1 LSVNLSEEITQVPAL
16 FIQPLAPVGGNLA
29 LSALVAAL
37 PLIVLFIM
45 LGGFKIAAWK
55 SALVAV
61 TLSVVLAVVAW
72 AMPVATAL
80 TATGQGIFFGMF
92 QIMWILV
99 SAIWLYNLSVKHGWD
114 KVLGELLQSI
124 STDIRVLAILI
135 AFCFGALLE
144 ALAGFGSP
152 VAITAA
158 MLVAAGMKPIRAAVV
173 CMVANTAPVAFGA
186 MGAPITALGNSAFP
200 ILTQGAFANAYAA
213 SVTFGHMAGR
223 QSPIMALFI
232 PLFLVWL
239 VDGKRGVK
247 QTWGVAVTAGVVFA
261 LCQFLASNFIAYEV
275 TDVIA
280 SVVTILV
287 IIVMLRV
294 RKGAETHADHVA
306 TKVTVDENLLAAK
319 ATGGARIWGAIA
331 PYVIVVAVFALS
343 QIPVIKTWLSTTLGY
358 VFNWPGLQGAN
369 FPKGADGKIVPQG
382 LDFCGIVTASQ
393 AKAGTLT
400 SCTLGQVNLYSVL
413 STGTLLFIA
422 GVITAL
428 VYKMSPKEAA
438 GVFGKTVKS
447 LAFTIITV
455 ASVLAI
461 AYIMNGSGMTISLGS
476 ALAAAGAAFAVLS
489 PVLGWLGVAITG
501 SDTSANALFGGMQVA
516 AAKNVW
522 PGSLAHEI
530 LMATSN
536 STGGVMGK
544 MISPQSLS
552 VAAAATGMLNQEG
565 EIFRKVVGWS
575 LALLAVFAVLVLLQ
589 STVLIGMVPLP

>member
-1 LSVNLSEEITQVPAL
+1 MTAL
-16 FIQPLAPVGGNLA
+16 FIQPLAPVGGSAA
-29 LSALVAAL
+29 LSALVAAV
-37 PLIVLFIM
+37 PLITLFVM
-45 LGGFKIAAWK
+45 LGVFKIAAWK

-61 TLSVVLAVVAW
+61 TLGFILAVAVW
-72 AMPVATAL
+72 GMPFVTAAT
-80 TATGQGIFFGMF
+80 TTFQGVFIGLF
-92 QIMWILV
+92 QIMWILI
-99 SAIWLYNLSVKHGWD
+99 SAIFLYNLSVAHGWD

-124 STDIRVLAILI
+124 STDMRVLAILI

-186 MGAPITALGNSAFP
+186 MGAPITVLGTTTFP
-200 ILTQGAFANAYAA
+200 ILTQGAFANAAQA
-213 SVTFGHMAGR
+213 SITYGHMAGR

-232 PLFLVWL
+232 PLFLVAL
-239 VDGKRGVK
+239 VDGVRGLK
-247 QTWGVAVTAGVVFA
+247 QTWGVALTAGAVFA
-261 LCQFLASNFIAYEV
+261 ACQFVASNFIAYEV

-280 SVVTILV
+280 SVVTIAV
-287 IIVMLRV
+287 IVVLLRF
-294 RKGAETHADHVA
+294 RKGGNTHADHVA
-306 TKVTVDENLLAAK
+306 TKVTVESHLKAAS
-319 ATGGARIWGAIA
+319 ATGAARVWGAIA
-331 PYVIVVAVFALS
+331 PYVIVVTVFALS
-343 QIPVIKTWLSTTLGY
+343 QIPAIKAWLAKTFAF
-358 VFNWPGLQGAN
+358 VFNWPGLQSGSFTKN
-369 FPKGADGKIVPQG
+369 ADGSVVAQP
-382 LDFCGIVTASQ
+382 LDFCGIVTGGQAS
-393 AKAGTLT
+393 AGTVT
-400 SCTLGQVNLYSVL
+400 SCSLGQVNLYGVL
-413 STGTLLFIA
+413 ATGTFLFIA
-422 GVITAL
+422 GLITAA
-428 VYKMSPKEAA
+428 VYRMGPRETA

-447 LAFTIITV
+447 LAFTIVTV
-455 ASVLAI
+455 SSVLAI

-476 ALAAAGAAFAVLS
+476 ALAAAGVAFAALS

-501 SDTSANALFGGMQVA
+501 SDTSSNALFGGMQVA
-516 AAKNVW
+516 AAKGVW

-575 LALLAVFAVLVLLQ
+575 ILLLAIFAVLVVLQ
-589 STVLIGMVPLP
+589 STVLIGMVPVP

>member
-1 LSVNLSEEITQVPAL
+1 VPT
-16 FIQPLAPVGGNLA
+16 FTQPLAPVGGSLA

-37 PLIVLFIM
+37 PLIVLFVM
-45 LGGFKIAAWK
+45 LGVFKIAAWK
-55 SALVAV
+55 SALAAVA
-61 TLSVVLAVVAW
+61 LAVLLAILAW
-72 AMPVATAL
+72 GMPFVTAL
-80 TATGQGIFFGMF
+80 TTTGQGVFFGIF

-124 STDIRVLAILI
+124 STDMRVLAILI

-186 MGAPITALGNSAFP
+186 MGAPITTLGNSAFP
-200 ILTQGAFANAYAA
+200 ILTQGAFANATQA
-213 SVTFGHMAGR
+213 SITFGHMAGR

-239 VDGKRGVK
+239 VDGVRGLK
-247 QTWGVAVTAGVVFA
+247 QTWGVALTAGAVFA
-261 LCQFLASNFIAYEV
+261 FCQFFASNFIAYEV

-280 SVVTILV
+280 SVVTIAV
-287 IIVMLRV
+287 IIVLLRF
-294 RKGAETHADHVA
+294 RKAGETHADHIA
-306 TKVTVDENLLAAK
+306 TKVQVDENMIAAK
-319 ATGGARIWGAIA
+319 ATGGARVWGAIA
-331 PYVIVVAVFALS
+331 PYVIVVAVFAVS
-343 QIPVIKTWLSTTLGY
+343 QIPVIKAWLASTFAL
-358 VFNWPGLQGAN
+358 VFTWPGLQSAN
-369 FPKGADGKIVPQG
+369 FPKGADGKVVAQP

-393 AKAGTLT
+393 AQAGTLT
-400 SCTLGQVNLYSVL
+400 NCTLGQVNLYSAL
-413 STGTLLFIA
+413 STGTFLFIA
-422 GVITAL
+422 GVITAIA
-428 VYKMSPKEAA
+428 YRMSPKEAA
-438 GVFGKTVKS
+438 GVFGRTVKS
-447 LAFTIITV
+447 LAFTIVTV

-461 AYIMNGSGMTISLGS
+461 AYVMNGSGMTISLGS
-476 ALAAAGAAFAVLS
+476 ALAAAGAAFAVMS

-516 AAKNVW
+516 AAKGVW

-575 LALLAVFAVLVLLQ
+575 VVLLAVFAVLVLLQ

>member
-1 LSVNLSEEITQVPAL
+1 MTAL
-16 FIQPLAPVGGNLA
+16 FIQPLAPVGGSAA

-37 PLIVLFIM
+37 PLIALFVM
-45 LGGFKIAAWK
+45 LGVFKIAAWK

-61 TLSVVLAVVAW
+61 TLGLILAVAVW
-72 AMPVATAL
+72 GMPLVTAATT
-80 TATGQGIFFGMF
+80 TAQGVFIGLF

-99 SAIWLYNLSVKHGWD
+99 SAIFLYNLSVAHGWD

-124 STDIRVLAILI
+124 STDMRVLAILI

-186 MGAPITALGNSAFP
+186 MGAPITVLGSTTFP
-200 ILTQGAFANAYAA
+200 ILTQGVFANANQA
-213 SVTFGHMAGR
+213 SITFGHMAGR
-223 QSPIMALFI
+223 QSPIMALII
-232 PLFLVWL
+232 PLFLVAL
-239 VDGKRGVK
+239 VDGVRGLK
-247 QTWGVAVTAGVVFA
+247 QTWGVALTAGVVFSGA
-261 LCQFLASNFIAYEV
+261 QFFASNFIAYEV

-280 SVVTILV
+280 SVLTIVV
-287 IIVMLRV
+287 IVVLLRF
-294 RKGAETHADHVA
+294 RKSGDTHADHVA
-306 TKVTVDENLLAAK
+306 TKVSVEDHLKAASS
-319 ATGGARIWGAIA
+319 TGGARVWGAIA
-331 PYVIVVAVFALS
+331 PYVIVVTVFALS
-343 QIPVIKTWLSTTLGY
+343 QIPVIKSWLASTFAF
-358 VFNWPGLQGAN
+358 VFNWPGLQPAN
-369 FPKGADGKIVPQG
+369 FAKNADGTIVPQP
-382 LDFCGIVTASQ
+382 LDFCGIVTAGQ
-393 AKAGTLT
+393 AKAETLT
-400 SCTLGQVNLYSVL
+400 SCSLGQVNLYGVL
-413 STGTLLFIA
+413 ATGSLLFIA
-422 GVITAL
+422 GLITAA
-428 VYKMSPKEAA
+428 VYRMSPKETA
-438 GVFGKTVKS
+438 GVFGRTVKS
-447 LAFTIITV
+447 LAFTIVTV

-476 ALAAAGAAFAVLS
+476 ALAAAGAAFAALS

-501 SDTSANALFGGMQVA
+501 SDTSSNALFGGMQVA
-516 AAKNVW
+516 AAKGVW
-522 PGSLAHEI
+522 PGSVAHEI

-575 LALLAVFAVLVLLQ
+575 VLLLAVFAVLVVLQ
-589 STVLIGMVPLP
+589 STVLIGMVPVP

>member
-1 LSVNLSEEITQVPAL
+1 MTAL
-16 FIQPLAPVGGNLA
+16 FIQPLAPVGGSAA
-29 LSALVAAL
+29 LSALVAAV
-37 PLIVLFIM
+37 PLITLFVM
-45 LGGFKIAAWK
+45 LGVFKIAAWK

-61 TLSVVLAVVAW
+61 TLGFILAVAVW
-72 AMPVATAL
+72 GMPFVTAAT
-80 TATGQGIFFGMF
+80 TTFQGVFIGLF
-92 QIMWILV
+92 QIMWILI
-99 SAIWLYNLSVKHGWD
+99 SAIFLYNLSVAHGWD

-124 STDIRVLAILI
+124 STDMRVLAILI

-186 MGAPITALGNSAFP
+186 MGAPITVLGTTTFP
-200 ILTQGAFANAYAA
+200 ILTQGAFANAAQA
-213 SVTFGHMAGR
+213 SITYGHMAGR

-232 PLFLVWL
+232 PLFLVAL
-239 VDGKRGVK
+239 VDGVRGLK
-247 QTWGVAVTAGVVFA
+247 QTWGVALTAGAVFA
-261 LCQFLASNFIAYEV
+261 ACQFVASNFIAYEV

-280 SVVTILV
+280 SVVTIVV
-287 IIVMLRV
+287 IVVLLRF
-294 RKGAETHADHVA
+294 RKDGNTHADHVA
-306 TKVTVDENLLAAK
+306 TKVTVESHLKAAS
-319 ATGGARIWGAIA
+319 ATGAARVWGAIA
-331 PYVIVVAVFALS
+331 PYVIVVTVFALS
-343 QIPVIKTWLSTTLGY
+343 QIPAIKAWLAKTFAF
-358 VFNWPGLQGAN
+358 VFNWPGLQSGSFTKN
-369 FPKGADGKIVPQG
+369 ADGSVVAQP
-382 LDFCGIVTASQ
+382 LDFCGIVTGGQAS
-393 AKAGTLT
+393 AGTVT
-400 SCTLGQVNLYSVL
+400 SCSLGQVNLYGVL
-413 STGTLLFIA
+413 ATGTFLFLA
-422 GVITAL
+422 GLITAA
-428 VYKMSPKEAA
+428 VYRMGPKETA

-447 LAFTIITV
+447 LAFTIVTV
-455 ASVLAI
+455 SSVLAI

-476 ALAAAGAAFAVLS
+476 ALAAAGVAFAALS

-501 SDTSANALFGGMQVA
+501 SDTSSNALFGGMQVA
-516 AAKNVW
+516 AAKGVW

-575 LALLAVFAVLVLLQ
+575 ILLLAIFAVLVVLQ
-589 STVLIGMVPLP
+589 STVLIGMVPVP

>member
-1 LSVNLSEEITQVPAL
+1 MTAL
-16 FIQPLAPVGGNLA
+16 FIQPLAPVGGSAA
-29 LSALVAAL
+29 LSALVAAV
-37 PLIVLFIM
+37 PLITLFVM
-45 LGGFKIAAWK
+45 LGVFKIAAWK

-61 TLSVVLAVVAW
+61 TLGFILAVAVW
-72 AMPVATAL
+72 GMPFVTAAT
-80 TATGQGIFFGMF
+80 TTVQGVFIGLF

-99 SAIWLYNLSVKHGWD
+99 SAIFLYNLSVAHGWD

-124 STDIRVLAILI
+124 STDMRVLAILI

-186 MGAPITALGNSAFP
+186 MGAPITVLGTTTFP
-200 ILTQGAFANAYAA
+200 ILTQGAFANAAQA
-213 SVTFGHMAGR
+213 SITYGHMAGR

-232 PLFLVWL
+232 PLFLVAL
-239 VDGKRGVK
+239 VDGVRGLK
-247 QTWGVAVTAGVVFA
+247 QTWGVALTAGAVFA
-261 LCQFLASNFIAYEV
+261 ACQFIASNFIAYEV

-280 SVVTILV
+280 SVVTIVV
-287 IIVMLRV
+287 IVVLLRF
-294 RKGAETHADHVA
+294 RKDGNTHADHVA
-306 TKVTVDENLLAAK
+306 TKVTVESHLKAAS
-319 ATGGARIWGAIA
+319 ATGAARVWGAIA
-331 PYVIVVAVFALS
+331 PYVIVVTVFALS
-343 QIPVIKTWLSTTLGY
+343 QIPAIKSWLASTFTF
-358 VFNWPGLQGAN
+358 VFNWPGLQSAN
-369 FPKGADGKIVPQG
+369 FAKDAKGAVVPQP
-382 LDFCGIVTASQ
+382 LDFCGIVTAGQ
-393 AKAGTLT
+393 AKAETLT
-400 SCTLGQVNLYSVL
+400 SCSLGQVNLYSVL
-413 STGTLLFIA
+413 ATGTFLFIA
-422 GVITAL
+422 GLITAA
-428 VYKMSPKEAA
+428 VYRMGPKETA
-438 GVFGKTVKS
+438 GVFGRTVKS
-447 LAFTIITV
+447 LAFTIVTV
-455 ASVLAI
+455 SSVLAI

-476 ALAAAGAAFAVLS
+476 ALAAAGVAFAALS

-501 SDTSANALFGGMQVA
+501 SDTSSNALFGGMQVA
-516 AAKNVW
+516 AAKGVW

-575 LALLAVFAVLVLLQ
+575 ILLLAIFAVLVVLQ
-589 STVLIGMVPLP
+589 STILIGMVPVP

>member
-1 LSVNLSEEITQVPAL
+1 MLSL
-16 FIQPLAPVGGNLA
+16 FIQPPSPVGGSLA

-37 PLIVLFIM
+37 PLLVLFVM
-45 LGGFKIAAWK
+45 LGVFKIPAWK

-61 TLSVVLAVVAW
+61 VTAVILAVAVW
-72 AMPVATAL
+72 GMPAATAA
-80 TATGQGIFFGMF
+80 TATAEGIFFGIF

-114 KVLGELLQSI
+114 KVLGELVQSI
-124 STDIRVLAILI
+124 SSDMRILAILI

-144 ALAGFGSP
+144 ALAGFGAP

-158 MLVAAGMKPIRAAVV
+158 MLVAAGMKPIKAAVV

-200 ILTQGAFANAYAA
+200 ILTQGHFANAYAA

-239 VDGKRGVK
+239 VDGVRGLK
-247 QTWGVAVTAGVVFA
+247 QTWGVALTAGAVFA
-261 LCQFLASNFIAYEV
+261 VCQFVASNFIAYEV

-280 SVVTILV
+280 SVVTIVV
-287 IIVMLRV
+287 IIVVLRFV
-294 RKGAETHADHVA
+294 KSSEPSEEHAA
-306 TKVTVDENLLAAK
+306 TKVTVDENLVAAK
-319 ATGGARIWGAIA
+319 ATGGARVWGAIA
-331 PYVIVVAVFALS
+331 PYVIVVGVFAIS

-358 VFNWPGLQGAN
+358 IFNWPGLQGAN
-369 FPKGADGKIVPQG
+369 FPKADGKVVPQP

-393 AKAGTLT
+393 AKAGTVA

-413 STGTLLFIA
+413 STGTLLFLS

-428 VYKMSPKEAA
+428 VYRMSVKEAA

-476 ALAAAGAAFAVLS
+476 ALAAAGAAFAVMS

-516 AAKNVW
+516 AAQGVW
-522 PGSLAHEI
+522 PGSLPHEI

-575 LALLAVFAVLVLLQ
+575 LVLLAVFAVIVVLQ
-589 STVLIGMVPLP
+589 STILIGMVPVP

>member
-1 LSVNLSEEITQVPAL
+1 VTAL
-16 FIQPLAPVGGNLA
+16 FIQPLAPVGGSAA
-29 LSALVAAL
+29 LSALVAAV
-37 PLIVLFIM
+37 PLITLFVM
-45 LGGFKIAAWK
+45 LGVFKIAAWK

-61 TLSVVLAVVAW
+61 TLGFILAVAVW
-72 AMPVATAL
+72 GMPFVTAAT
-80 TATGQGIFFGMF
+80 TTFQGVFIGLF
-92 QIMWILV
+92 QIMWILI
-99 SAIWLYNLSVKHGWD
+99 SAIFLYNLSVAHGWD

-124 STDIRVLAILI
+124 STDMRVLAILI

-186 MGAPITALGNSAFP
+186 MGAPITVLGTTTFP
-200 ILTQGAFANAYAA
+200 ILTQGAFANAAQA
-213 SVTFGHMAGR
+213 SITYGHMAGR

-232 PLFLVWL
+232 PLFLVAL
-239 VDGKRGVK
+239 VDGVRGLK
-247 QTWGVAVTAGVVFA
+247 QTWGVALTAGAVFA
-261 LCQFLASNFIAYEV
+261 ACQFVASNFIAYEV

-280 SVVTILV
+280 SVVTIAV
-287 IIVMLRV
+287 IVVLLRF
-294 RKGAETHADHVA
+294 RKGGNTHADHVA
-306 TKVTVDENLLAAK
+306 TKVTVESHLKAAS
-319 ATGGARIWGAIA
+319 ATGAARVWGAIA
-331 PYVIVVAVFALS
+331 PYVIVVTVFALS
-343 QIPVIKTWLSTTLGY
+343 QIPAIKAWLAKTFAF
-358 VFNWPGLQGAN
+358 VFNWPGLQSGSFTKN
-369 FPKGADGKIVPQG
+369 ADGSVVAQP
-382 LDFCGIVTASQ
+382 LDFCGIVTGGQAS
-393 AKAGTLT
+393 AGTVT
-400 SCTLGQVNLYSVL
+400 SCSLGQVNLYGVL
-413 STGTLLFIA
+413 ATGSFLFLA
-422 GVITAL
+422 GLITAAA
-428 VYKMSPKEAA
+428 YRMGPKETA

-447 LAFTIITV
+447 LAFTIVTV
-455 ASVLAI
+455 SSVLAI

-476 ALAAAGAAFAVLS
+476 ALAAAGVAFAALS

-501 SDTSANALFGGMQVA
+501 SDTSSNALFGGMQVA
-516 AAKNVW
+516 AAKGVW

-575 LALLAVFAVLVLLQ
+575 ILLLAIFAVLVVLQ
-589 STVLIGMVPLP
+589 STVLIGMVPVP

>member
-1 LSVNLSEEITQVPAL
+1 VNAL
-16 FIQPLAPVGGNLA
+16 FIQPLAPIAGSLA

-37 PLIVLFIM
+37 PLITLFVM
-45 LGGFKIAAWK
+45 LGVFKIAAWK

-61 TLSVVLAVVAW
+61 ALGIVLAVAVW
-72 AMPVATAL
+72 GMPLLTAASATA
-80 TATGQGIFFGMF
+80 QGVFIGLF
-92 QIMWILV
+92 QIMWILI
-99 SAIWLYNLSVKHGWD
+99 SAIFLYNLSVAHGWD

-124 STDIRVLAILI
+124 STDMRVLAILI

-186 MGAPITALGNSAFP
+186 MGAPITVLGTSAFP
-200 ILTQGAFANAYAA
+200 ILSQGAFANATQA
-213 SVTFGHMAGR
+213 SITFGHMAGR
-223 QSPIMALFI
+223 QSPIMALVI

-239 VDGKRGVK
+239 VDGVRGLK
-247 QTWGVAVTAGVVFA
+247 QTWGVALVAGAVFA
-261 LCQFLASNFIAYEV
+261 ACQFVASNFIAYEV

-280 SVVTILV
+280 SVVTIVV
-287 IIVMLRV
+287 IVVILRF
-294 RKGAETHADHVA
+294 RRAGETHADHVA
-306 TKVTVDENLLAAK
+306 TKVTVDAHLKAAG

-331 PYVIVVAVFALS
+331 PYVIVVSVFALS
-343 QIPVIKTWLSTTLGY
+343 QIPVIKAWLASTFAF
-358 VFNWPGLQGAN
+358 VFNWPGLQAAS
-369 FPKGADGKIVPQG
+369 FPKAPTGGVIPQP
-382 LDFCGIVTASQ
+382 LDFCGIATASQ
-393 AKAGTLT
+393 VKVGTVS

-413 STGTLLFIA
+413 ATGTLLFIA
-422 GVITAL
+422 GVLTAL
-428 VYKMSPKEAA
+428 AYRMSPKEAA

-447 LAFTIITV
+447 LAFTIVTV
-455 ASVLAI
+455 SCVLAI

-476 ALAAAGAAFAVLS
+476 ALAAAGVAFAALS
-489 PVLGWLGVAITG
+489 PVVGWLGVAITG
-501 SDTSANALFGGMQVA
+501 SDTSSNALFGGMQVA
-516 AAKNVW
+516 AAKGVW
-522 PGSLAHEI
+522 PGSIAHEI

-575 LALLAVFAVLVLLQ
+575 VLLLAVFAVLVVLQ
-589 STVLIGMVPLP
+589 STVLLWMVPLP

>member
-1 LSVNLSEEITQVPAL
+1 MTAQ
-16 FIQPLAPVGGNLA
+16 FIQPLAPVGGSAA

-37 PLIVLFIM
+37 PLITLFVM
-45 LGGFKIAAWK
+45 LGVFKIAAWK

-61 TLSVVLAVVAW
+61 TVGFILAVAVW
-72 AMPVATAL
+72 GMPLL
-80 TATGQGIFFGMF
+80 TAATTTAQGVFIGLF

-99 SAIWLYNLSVKHGWD
+99 SAIFLYNLSVAHGWD

-124 STDIRVLAILI
+124 STDMRVLAILI

-158 MLVAAGMKPIRAAVV
+158 MLVAAGMKPIKAAVV

-186 MGAPITALGNSAFP
+186 MGAPITVLGSSAFP
-200 ILTQGAFANAYAA
+200 ILTQGVFANATQA
-213 SVTFGHMAGR
+213 SITFGHMAGR
-223 QSPIMALFI
+223 QSPIMALII
-232 PLFLVWL
+232 PLFLVAL
-239 VDGKRGVK
+239 VDGVRGIK
-247 QTWGVAVTAGVVFA
+247 QTWGVALTAGVVFA
-261 LCQFLASNFIAYEV
+261 GAQFFASNFIAYEV

-280 SVVTILV
+280 SVLTIVV
-287 IIVMLRV
+287 IVVVLRF
-294 RKGAETHADHVA
+294 RKDGDTHADHLA
-306 TKVTVDENLLAAK
+306 SRIEVDPNLKAAS
-319 ATGGARIWGAIA
+319 ATGGARVWGAIA

-343 QIPVIKTWLSTTLGY
+343 QIPAIKAWLAKTFAF
-358 VFNWPGLQGAN
+358 VFNWPGLQSGN
-369 FPKGADGKIVPQG
+369 FTKNADGSVVAQP
-382 LDFCGIVTASQ
+382 LDFCGIVTGGQAS
-393 AKAGTLT
+393 AGTVT
-400 SCTLGQVNLYSVL
+400 SCSLGQVNLYGVL
-413 STGTLLFIA
+413 ATGSFLFIA
-422 GVITAL
+422 ALITAA
-428 VYKMSPKEAA
+428 VYRMSPKETA

-447 LAFTIITV
+447 LAFTIVTV

-461 AYIMNGSGMTISLGS
+461 AYIMNGSGMTISLGA
-476 ALAAAGAAFAVLS
+476 ALAAAGAAFAALS

-501 SDTSANALFGGMQVA
+501 SDTSSNALFGGMQVA
-516 AAKNVW
+516 AAKGVW
-522 PGSLAHEI
+522 PGSVAHEI

-575 LALLAVFAVLVLLQ
+575 VLLLAVFAILVVLQ
-589 STVLIGMVPLP
+589 STVLIGMVPVP

>member
-1 LSVNLSEEITQVPAL
+1 MPT
-16 FIQPLAPVGGNLA
+16 FTQPLAPVGGSLA
-29 LSALVAAL
+29 LSALVAAV
-37 PLIVLFIM
+37 PLIVLFVM
-45 LGGFKIAAWK
+45 LGVFKIAAWK

-61 TLSVVLAVVAW
+61 ALAVLLAIVAW
-72 AMPVATAL
+72 GMPFVTAV
-80 TATGQGIFFGMF
+80 TATGQGVFFGIF

-124 STDIRVLAILI
+124 STDMRVLAILI

-186 MGAPITALGNSAFP
+186 MGAPITTLGNSAFP
-200 ILTQGAFANAYAA
+200 ILSQGAFANAAQA
-213 SVTFGHMAGR
+213 SITFGQMAGR

-239 VDGKRGVK
+239 VDGVRGLK
-247 QTWGVAVTAGVVFA
+247 QTWGVALTAGAVFA
-261 LCQFLASNFIAYEV
+261 SCQFLASNFIAYEV

-280 SVVTILV
+280 SVVTIVV
-287 IIVMLRV
+287 IVVLLRF
-294 RKGAETHADHVA
+294 REAGETHADHVA
-306 TKVTVDENLLAAK
+306 TKVAVEDHMVAAR

-331 PYVIVVAVFALS
+331 PYVIVVTVFALS
-343 QIPVIKTWLSTTLGY
+343 QIPAIKTWLANTFTLI
-358 VFNWPGLQGAN
+358 FTWPGLQSAA
-369 FPKGADGKIVPQG
+369 FPKGPDGKVLAQP
-382 LDFCGIVTASQ
+382 LEFCGIVSASQ
-393 AKAGTLT
+393 ASAGTVT
-400 SCTLGQVNLYSVL
+400 SCSLGQVNLYSAL
-413 STGTLLFIA
+413 STGTFLFIA
-422 GVITAL
+422 GVITAI
-428 VYKMSPKEAA
+428 VYRMSLKEAA
-438 GVFGKTVKS
+438 GVFGRTVKS
-447 LAFTIITV
+447 LAFTIVTV

-476 ALAAAGAAFAVLS
+476 ALATAGAAFAVMS

-516 AAKNVW
+516 AAKGVW

-575 LALLAVFAVLVLLQ
+575 VVLLAVFAVLVVLQ
-589 STVLIGMVPLP
+589 STVLLWMVPLP

>member
-1 LSVNLSEEITQVPAL
+1 MPAL
-16 FIQPLAPVGGNLA
+16 FIQPLSPVGGSLA

-37 PLIVLFIM
+37 PLVVLFVM
-45 LGGFKIAAWK
+45 LGVFKIPAWK

-61 TLSVVLAVVAW
+61 ILSVLLAVAAW
-72 AMPVATAL
+72 GMPIATAL
-80 TATGQGIFFGMF
+80 TATGQGVFFGIF

-124 STDIRVLAILI
+124 STDMRVLAILI

-186 MGAPITALGNSAFP
+186 MGAPITTLGNSAFP
-200 ILTQGAFANAYAA
+200 ILTQGAFASATQA
-213 SVTFGHMAGR
+213 SITFGHMAGR

-239 VDGKRGVK
+239 VDGRRGLK
-247 QTWGVAVTAGVVFA
+247 QTWGIALTAGAVFA
-261 LCQFLASNFIAYEV
+261 ACQFISSNFIAYEV

-280 SVVTILV
+280 SVVTIIV
-287 IIVMLRV
+287 IVVVLRF
-294 RKGAETHADHVA
+294 RKAGETHADHVA
-306 TKVTVDENLLAAK
+306 TRVSVEDHMVAAK

-343 QIPVIKTWLSTTLGY
+343 QIPAIKTWLVNTFTLI
-358 VFNWPGLQGAN
+358 FNWPGLQSAN
-369 FPKGADGKIVPQG
+369 FPKGADGKVLAQP
-382 LDFCGIVTASQ
+382 LDFCGIVTAAQ
-393 AKAGTLT
+393 ANAGTLT
-400 SCTLGQVNLYSVL
+400 SCSLGQVNLYSAL
-413 STGTLLFIA
+413 STGTFLFIA
-422 GVITAL
+422 GVITAI
-428 VYKMSPKEAA
+428 VYRMSPKEAA
-438 GVFGKTVKS
+438 GVFGRTVKS
-447 LAFTIITV
+447 LAFTIVTV

-476 ALAAAGAAFAVLS
+476 ALAAAGAAFAVMS

-501 SDTSANALFGGMQVA
+501 SDTSSNALFGGMQVA
-516 AAKNVW
+516 AAKGVW

-575 LALLAVFAVLVLLQ
+575 LVLLAVFAVLVVLQ
-589 STVLIGMVPLP
+589 STVLVGMVPLP

>member
-1 LSVNLSEEITQVPAL
+1 VNTL
-16 FIQPLAPVGGNLA
+16 FIQPLAPVAGSLA

-37 PLIVLFIM
+37 PLATLFVM
-45 LGGFKIAAWK
+45 LGVFKIAAWK

-61 TLSVVLAVVAW
+61 VLGIVLAVAVW
-72 AMPVATAL
+72 GMPLVTAAT
-80 TATGQGIFFGMF
+80 TTGQGIFIGLF
-92 QIMWILV
+92 QIMWILI
-99 SAIWLYNLSVKHGWD
+99 SAIFLYNLSVAHGWD

-124 STDIRVLAILI
+124 STDMRVLAILI

-186 MGAPITALGNSAFP
+186 MGAPITVLGTSAFP
-200 ILTQGAFANAYAA
+200 ILSQGAFANATQA
-213 SVTFGHMAGR
+213 SITFGHMAGR
-223 QSPIMALFI
+223 QSPIMALVI

-239 VDGKRGVK
+239 VDGTRGLR
-247 QTWGVAVTAGVVFA
+247 QTWGVALTAGAVFA
-261 LCQFLASNFIAYEV
+261 ACQFVASNFIAYEV

-280 SVVTILV
+280 SVVTIVV
-287 IIVMLRV
+287 IIAVLRF
-294 RKGAETHADHVA
+294 RRAAETHADHVA
-306 TKVTVDENLLAAK
+306 TKVTVDAHLKAAQ
-319 ATGGARIWGAIA
+319 TSGGARVWGAIA
-331 PYVIVVAVFALS
+331 PYVIVVSVFALS
-343 QIPVIKTWLSTTLGY
+343 QIPVIKAWLTSTFTF
-358 VFNWPGLQGAN
+358 VFNWPGLQPAN
-369 FPKGADGKIVPQG
+369 FPKANGAVVPQA
-382 LDFCGIVTASQ
+382 LDFCGIATASQ
-393 AKAGTLT
+393 AKVGTLS

-422 GVITAL
+422 GVITAI
-428 VYKMSPKEAA
+428 VYRMGPGEAA
-438 GVFGKTVKS
+438 GVFGRTVKS
-447 LAFTIITV
+447 LAFTIVTV
-455 ASVLAI
+455 SSVLAI

-476 ALAAAGAAFAVLS
+476 ALAAAGVAFAALS
-489 PVLGWLGVAITG
+489 PVVGWLGVAITG
-501 SDTSANALFGGMQVA
+501 SDTSSNALFGGMQVA
-516 AAKNVW
+516 AAKGVW
-522 PGSLAHEI
+522 PSSIAHEI

-575 LALLAVFAVLVLLQ
+575 LLLLAVFAVLVVLQ

>member
-1 LSVNLSEEITQVPAL
+1 VNAL
-16 FIQPLAPVGGNLA
+16 FIQPLAPIAGSLA

-37 PLIVLFIM
+37 PLITLFVM
-45 LGGFKIAAWK
+45 LGVFKIPAWK

-61 TLSVVLAVVAW
+61 ALGILLAVTVW
-72 AMPVATAL
+72 GMPLITAAST
-80 TATGQGIFFGMF
+80 TAQGVFIGLF
-92 QIMWILV
+92 QIMWILI
-99 SAIWLYNLSVKHGWD
+99 SAIFLYNLSVAHGWD

-124 STDIRVLAILI
+124 STDMRVLAILI

-186 MGAPITALGNSAFP
+186 MGAPITVLGTSAFP
-200 ILTQGAFANAYAA
+200 ILSQGAFANATQA
-213 SVTFGHMAGR
+213 SITFGHMAGR
-223 QSPIMALFI
+223 QSPIMALVI

-239 VDGKRGVK
+239 VDGVRGLK
-247 QTWGVAVTAGVVFA
+247 QTWGVALVAGAVFA
-261 LCQFLASNFIAYEV
+261 ACQFVASNFIAYEV

-280 SVVTILV
+280 SVVTIVV
-287 IIVMLRV
+287 IVVILRF
-294 RKGAETHADHVA
+294 RKAGETHADHVA
-306 TKVTVDENLLAAK
+306 TKVTVDEHLKAAQ
-319 ATGGARIWGAIA
+319 ATGGARVWGAIA
-331 PYVIVVAVFALS
+331 PYVIVVTVFALS
-343 QIPVIKTWLSTTLGY
+343 QIPVIKTWLASTFAL
-358 VFNWPGLQGAN
+358 VFNWPGLQSAN
-369 FPKGADGKIVPQG
+369 FPKSNGAVVPQP
-382 LDFCGIVTASQ
+382 LDFCGIASASQ
-393 AKAGTLT
+393 AKVGTLA

-413 STGTLLFIA
+413 ATGTLLFIA
-422 GVITAL
+422 GVITAI
-428 VYKMSPKEAA
+428 VYRMGPKEAA
-438 GVFGKTVKS
+438 GVFGRTVKS
-447 LAFTIITV
+447 LAFTIVTV

-476 ALAAAGAAFAVLS
+476 ALAGAGVAFAALS
-489 PVLGWLGVAITG
+489 PVVGWLGVAITG
-501 SDTSANALFGGMQVA
+501 SDTSSNALFGGMQVA
-516 AAKNVW
+516 AAKGVW
-522 PGSLAHEI
+522 PSSIAHEI

-575 LALLAVFAVLVLLQ
+575 VLLLAVFAVLVVLQ

>member
-1 LSVNLSEEITQVPAL
+1 MNTL
-16 FIQPLAPVGGNLA
+16 FIQPLAPVAGSLA

-37 PLIVLFIM
+37 PLATLFVM
-45 LGGFKIAAWK
+45 LGVFKIAAWK

-61 TLSVVLAVVAW
+61 VLGIVLAVAVW
-72 AMPVATAL
+72 GMPLVTAAT
-80 TATGQGIFFGMF
+80 TTGQGIFIGLF
-92 QIMWILV
+92 QIMWILI
-99 SAIWLYNLSVKHGWD
+99 SAIFLYNLSVAHGWD

-124 STDIRVLAILI
+124 STDMRVLAILI

-186 MGAPITALGNSAFP
+186 MGAPITVLGTSAFP
-200 ILTQGAFANAYAA
+200 ILSQGAFANATQA
-213 SVTFGHMAGR
+213 SITFGHMAGR
-223 QSPIMALFI
+223 QSPIMALVI

-239 VDGKRGVK
+239 VDGTRGLR
-247 QTWGVAVTAGVVFA
+247 QTWGVALTAGAVFA
-261 LCQFLASNFIAYEV
+261 ACQFVASNFIAYEV

-280 SVVTILV
+280 SVVTIVV
-287 IIVMLRV
+287 IIAVLRF
-294 RKGAETHADHVA
+294 RRAAETHADHVA
-306 TKVTVDENLLAAK
+306 TKVTVDAHLKAAQ
-319 ATGGARIWGAIA
+319 TSGGARVWGAIA
-331 PYVIVVAVFALS
+331 PYVIVVSVFALS
-343 QIPVIKTWLSTTLGY
+343 QIPVIKAWLTSTFTF
-358 VFNWPGLQGAN
+358 VFNWPGLQPAN
-369 FPKGADGKIVPQG
+369 FPKANGAVVPQA
-382 LDFCGIVTASQ
+382 LDFCGIATASQ
-393 AKAGTLT
+393 AKVGTLS

-422 GVITAL
+422 GVITAI
-428 VYKMSPKEAA
+428 VYRMGPGEAA
-438 GVFGKTVKS
+438 GVFGRTVKS
-447 LAFTIITV
+447 LAFTIVTV
-455 ASVLAI
+455 SSVLAI

-476 ALAAAGAAFAVLS
+476 ALAAAGVAFAALS
-489 PVLGWLGVAITG
+489 PVVGWLGVAITG
-501 SDTSANALFGGMQVA
+501 SDTSSNALFGGMQVA
-516 AAKNVW
+516 AAKGVW
-522 PGSLAHEI
+522 PSSIAHEI

-575 LALLAVFAVLVLLQ
+575 LLLLAVFAVLVVLQ